1 MSQQTQKYFVEFF
14 SDEKKI
20 FDLVTVLLI
29 VPLTTQALNYLRF
42 LSKLDVKNLS
52 YTIQIKLLYTICKNL
67 NKAIWPF
74 TISDRVDSKTRKDIS
89 EFKSL
94 CVKHVRSAQVVT
106 TDEKTLCACLDCLS
120 TFNFSDFS
128 DQMGSFV
135 KDTALSYLDDK
146 SSTIRK
152 AAAKAVALLSARRPK
167 ISQLLLSHNVMY
179 EILEKLLTIAISDP
193 DMEVREI
200 MLGS

>member
-1 MSQQTQKYFVEFF
+1 
-14 SDEKKI
+14 
-20 FDLVTVLLI
+20 
-29 VPLTTQALNYLRF
+29 
-42 LSKLDVKNLS
+42 
-52 YTIQIKLLYTICKNL
+52 
-67 NKAIWPF
+67 
-74 TISDRVDSKTRKDIS
+74 
-89 EFKSL
+89 
-94 CVKHVRSAQVVT
+94 
-106 TDEKTLCACLDCLS
+106 
-120 TFNFSDFS
+120 
-128 DQMGSFV
+128 MGSFV